1 MSHVCLTGFMGAG
14 KSSVGAILAERLGLL
29 FIDLDREIEAREHA
43 GVPEIF
49 SARGEDGFRL
59 AESEALADV
68 LAGPD
73 AVIAC
78 GGGVVLKDA
87 NRAAMRAAGRVVY
100 LSVSAE
106 EALARIG
113 DTTGR
118 PLLAG
123 DAQAL
128 AQQILGARLSLYRAC
143 ADIIVD
149 TDGRTADEV
158 AGEAVEALRGDDQT
172 RVTVTASRS
181 YDIVV
186 GRELTQRLGEMVA
199 AATAARRVA
208 VITDANVAPLYLS
221 EVTRSLE
228 AAGITSEAYVVPAG
242 ETAKRWGEAGDLL
255 ERLAASGLGRD
266 GAILALGG
274 GVVGDLAGFVAAT
287 YLRGIDL
294 VHVPTTLLAQ
304 VDSSI
309 GGKTAVDLDAGKNL
323 AGAIW
328 QPALVAADLGMLG
341 TLPDAEWA
349 NGLAE
354 VAKTA
359 LLAGSEETA
368 RLEADAAHIAARD
381 VHAVHDAVLM
391 CVRFKAGVVSGDE
404 REAGERECLNLGHT
418 LAHALE
424 HARGY
429 GSLAHGIAV
438 AEGLRFAAA
447 LAQAVGGAST
457 ALSARV
463 GVLLDALGI
472 DRVERSGLDV
482 ASLIDAM
489 RRDKKARGGQVRF
502 VLLDAPGQW
511 QVRAV
516 DEATIMR
523 HLERWLENG

>member
-1 MSHVCLTGFMGAG
+1 
-14 KSSVGAILAERLGLL
+14 
-29 FIDLDREIEAREHA
+29 
-43 GVPEIF
+43 
-49 SARGEDGFRL
+49 
-59 AESEALADV
+59 
-68 LAGPD
+68 
-73 AVIAC
+73 
-78 GGGVVLKDA
+78 
-87 NRAAMRAAGRVVY
+87 
-100 LSVSAE
+100 
-106 EALARIG
+106 
-113 DTTGR
+113 
-118 PLLAG
+118 
-123 DAQAL
+123 
-128 AQQILGARLSLYRAC
+128 
-143 ADIIVD
+143 
-149 TDGRTADEV
+149 
-158 AGEAVEALRGDDQT
+158 
-172 RVTVTASRS
+172 
-181 YDIVV
+181 VV
-186 GRELTQRLGEMVA
+186 GRGLIELLGGMVT
-199 AATAARRVA
+199 AATAARRAA

-228 AAGITSEAYVVPAG
+228 AAGIASETSIVPAG
-242 ETAKRWGEAGDLL
+242 ETAKRWQQAGELL

-266 GAILALGG
+266 GAIVALGG

-328 QPALVAADLGMLG
+328 QPVLVVTDLGMLG

-359 LLAGSEETA
+359 LLSGAEETA
-368 RLEADAAHIAARD
+368 RLEADAAHIVARD
-381 VHAVHDAVLM
+381 AHAVHDAVLM

-404 REAGERECLNLGHT
+404 REAKERECLNLGHT
-418 LAHALE
+418 LAHTLE

-429 GSLAHGIAV
+429 GSLAHGMAV

-447 LAQAVGGAST
+447 LAEDVAGAPA
-457 ALSARV
+457 ALGHRV
-463 GVLLDALGI
+463 GALLDALGI
-472 DRVERSGLDV
+472 DRVERSGLD
-482 ASLIDAM
+482 AGSLLGAM

-516 DEATIMR
+516 DEATIML